1 MNCPYCGWDLKI
13 TKEWVDSD
21 GYHGIMVCNSMT
33 GCEVTL
39 NATTNLLWAYECGK
53 LPKELAKE
61 ANSILLKSGLLP
73 TPP

>member
-39 NATTNLLWAYECGK
+39 NATTNLLWAYECG
-53 LPKELAKE
+53 ESS
-61 ANSILLKSGLLP
+61 NSRAVSFGWLSWLKQKM
-73 TPP
+73 